1 MGSHKRRK
9 GSPCCANERLRN
21 ARQRDPKT
29 ESWVDL
35 PLFAPKIPKIV
46 DQKSA
51 TVLKNEFLKFY
62 GALRTFMQNNPI
74 RKNKPILEKTHEN

>member
-9 GSPCCANERLRN
+9 GSPCCANERLCN
-21 ARQRDPKT
+21 ARQRNLKT

-46 DQKSA
+46 DEKSA
-51 TVLKNEFLKFY
+51 TV
-62 GALRTFMQNNPI
+62 GAEKWIFE
-74 RKNKPILEKTHEN
+74 ILWCITYLYAE